1 MFKVQGIDHIG
12 LAVKDVQKSVEWYK
26 ELLGMER
33 LYEDVWGN
41 FPGVVGIGDTS
52 VAFFP
57 TDDPN
62 IPLPDGLPIHH
73 LAFRVDRANFKSAQ
87 ETLRQKG
94 IDFEFQNH
102 ETVHSIYFFDPDG
115 HLIELTTYD
124 LSDISKDELGL

>member
-26 ELLGMER
+26 ELFGLER
-33 LYEDVWGN
+33 LYEGVWGI

-73 LAFRVDRANFKSAQ
+73 LAFRVDRANFKAAR
-87 ETLRQKG
+87 ETLQQRG
-94 IDFEFQNH
+94 IEFEFQDH
-102 ETVHSIYFFDPDG
+102 KIVHSIYFYDPDG
-115 HLIELTTYD
+115 HLIELATYD
-124 LSDISKDELGL
+124 L

>member
-12 LAVKDVQKSVEWYK
+12 LAVKDVQKSVTWYR
-26 ELLGMER
+26 ELFGLER
-33 LYEDVWGN
+33 IFEDVWGN
-41 FPGVVGIGDTS
+41 FPGVVGIGETS

-57 TDDPN
+57 SDAPD

-73 LAFRVDRANFKSAQ
+73 LAFRVDRANFKEAH

-94 IDFEFQNH
+94 IEFEFQDH
-102 ETVHSIYFFDPDG
+102 KIVHSIYFYDPDG

-124 LSDISKDELGL
+124 ISDSN